1 MAQRF
6 SAVFEEIHEMR
17 TSVVSVIG
25 VCAVVL
31 VGSAS
36 DAAAQVK
43 RIQPPTAAIA
53 TAVWHGDTL
62 YVSGQV
68 PDPVKPAANG
78 VPAVYAPDTRTQ
90 TENVFRKIEGIL
102 KEQGLGMGD
111 VVMMH
116 VYLVGDP
123 KMGGKMDFAGMMS
136 VYTQLFGSATQPN
149 KPARSTVQVASLVAA
164 GALVEIEVIAVRSK

>member
-1 MAQRF
+1 MGAMKITTPF
-6 SAVFEEIHEMR
+6 VTAAVP
-17 TSVVSVIG
+17 
-25 VCAVVL
+25 L
-31 VGSAS
+31 VMLASPSGS
-36 DAAAQVK
+36 DAQTVR
-43 RIQPPTAAIA
+43 RIQPATAAIA

-68 PDPVKPAANG
+68 PDPVTPSDAAKKT
-78 VPAVYAPDTRTQ
+78 PAVYAPDTRTQ
-90 TENVFRKIEGIL
+90 SENVFRKIENIL
-102 KEQGLGMGD
+102 KEQGLGMRD

-123 KMGGKMDFAGMMS
+123 AMGNKMDFAGMMAS
-136 VYTQLFGSATQPN
+136 YTKFFGSPEQPN